1 MRRLIPFAI
10 AICGLLS
17 LAAFAQTPAPPRP
30 TSSAPTTTS
39 APTGGTGEEGK
50 IAVIFTGA
58 FREGIQEL
66 KVKLDALNNEFDPKS
81 KELQTIKEQI
91 DNLKNQI
98 NTQGATVQPNVRNQ
112 WAESAADKEKELKR
126 RAEDYD
132 ALAKK
137 RLEEVS
143 GPIYD
148 KIGKFLEN
156 YSQQRGITMVIE
168 GSAAQQGGLL
178 VFAASA
184 TNITDD
190 FIKEYN
196 KVNPAAAPAAAAKKP

>member
-1 MRRLIPFAI
+1 MRRLIPFAL

-17 LAAFAQTPAPPRP
+17 PVASAQTPAPPRSAAPAASP
-30 TSSAPTTTS
+30 TNAS
-39 APTGGTGEEGK
+39 GTGAEGK
-50 IAVIFTGA
+50 VAVIFTGA

-66 KVKLDALNNEFDPKS
+66 KVKLDALNTEFEPKN
-81 KELQTIKEQI
+81 KEMQTLKDRL
-91 DNLKNQI
+91 DNLNNQLK
-98 NTQGATVQPNVRNQ
+98 TQGGTVSVNVRNQ
-112 WAESAADKEKELKR
+112 WTEQAADTEKELKR
-126 RAEDYD
+126 KAEDYD

-148 KIGKFLEN
+148 KIGKFLEK
-156 YSQQRGITMVIE
+156 YAQDRGIVMVVE

-178 VFAASA
+178 VFAAQT

-190 FIKEYN
+190 FMKEYN
-196 KVNPAAAPAAAAKKP
+196 RLNPASAPAPAAPRKP

>member
-30 TSSAPTTTS
+30 TSAAPTTA
-39 APTGGTGEEGK
+39 APAGGAVAEAK

-58 FREGIQEL
+58 FRDGIQEL
-66 KVKLDALNNEFDPKS
+66 KAKLDGLNTEFDPKN
-81 KELQTIKEQI
+81 KEMQTLKDQL
-91 DNLKNQI
+91 DNLNNQI
-98 NTQGATVQPNVRNQ
+98 RTQGGTVQPTVRNQ
-112 WAESAADKEKELKR
+112 WAEQAADKEKELKR
-126 RAEDYD
+126 KAEDYD

-137 RLEEVS
+137 RFEEVS

-148 KIGKFLEN
+148 KIGKFLEK
-156 YSQQRGITMVIE
+156 YAQDRGITMVIE

-178 VFAASA
+178 VFASSA

-196 KVNPAAAPAAAAKKP
+196 KANPAGVAAKKP